1 MVRISRAHRR
11 FPMLLL
17 YFGSV
22 GLQLSSLKGLMLSS
36 VWLPSCSQ
44 FSPLCSEFLLPR
56 ELTSAGSMRFLLQ
69 FFSFFSPHKCKK
81 QKLLAFKGSSP
92 LVGKCWTTAACELS
106 TLLLPTC
113 TLQVYADRNL
123 LKHQML
129 PMQCHSRALT
139 EFLFCFKQIN
149 QTVAEHLVTCVLQ
162 PKGVLSRAAFLTIVF
177 LCSFSY
183 NSLSCQSRARAMG
196 FMGPAMQVWT
206 KSAAEKH
213 GGEGWNLGATF
224 PSHFSYISI
233 NLKKS
238 DQLWLMLG

>member
-106 TLLLPTC
+106 MLLLPTC
-113 TLQVYADRNL
+113 TLKGYADRNL

-129 PMQCHSRALT
+129 LMQCHSSALT
-139 EFLFCFKQIN
+139 EFPFCFKQIN

-162 PKGVLSRAAFLTIVF
+162 PKGVLSRAAFLTI
-177 LCSFSY
+177 LCLRSFSY
-183 NSLSCQSRARAMG
+183 NSLSCRSRARAMG

-213 GGEGWNLGATF
+213 GGKAEIWVPHFPLIFHILASIWRNLTNFG
-224 PSHFSYISI
+224 
-233 NLKKS
+233 
-238 DQLWLMLG
+238 